1 MKFREIDGEWVIPSN
16 ETESLTLVYPS
27 YWADYMDQFSSF
39 RTEVS
44 NNFAELRERND
55 RLATEKV
62 CLAEAIEALK
72 KSDDDF

>member
-16 ETESLTLVYPS
+16 ETVSLTLVYLS
-27 YWADYMDQFSSF
+27 YWADYMV
-39 RTEVS
+39 R
-44 NNFAELRERND
+44 NNFAELSERND